1 MNLTIERELLLEN
14 LTVISK
20 GLPVKTPMPIL
31 TGIKFYVTD
40 TDLFMTSSNSDIS
53 VEVTI
58 SSDDSR
64 LEILAPGQTIVPG
77 KLFIDIIRK
86 INSKKVNLYLSDD
99 KILMI
104 KSDRSEFQLHVM
116 NYLDY
121 PKVSFVSQDNPLELD
136 SELIKEI
143 VRETVFATATS
154 EKKPILTGV
163 NFNNIDNRIVITATD
178 SFRLSQKIITITE
191 YKDFNITIPAKS
203 LEELAKAVDNYG
215 DKIKLYFSTNKMLVV
230 FKNVCFQTRLLD
242 GNYPQTSALI
252 PTSFPIILKF
262 NKDELL
268 QAVDRVSVI
277 SPRDKVSDKELTYS
291 IIKLSLKRDRI
302 VEISTSN
309 VSQGKAVEQII
320 PTDIITNNPITI
332 GFSARYLIDSL
343 RSLMSQEVS
352 INIISEV
359 KPFIIRGDNDANL
372 TELILP
378 VRMDS

>member
-53 VEVTI
+53 VEVSV

-64 LEILAPGQTIVPG
+64 LEILASGQTIVPG

-104 KSDRSEFQLHVM
+104 KSDRSEFQLHLM

-136 SELIKEI
+136 SDLIKEI
-143 VRETVFATATS
+143 VRETVFSTATS

-178 SFRLSQKIITITE
+178 SFRLSQKIITIPE
-191 YKDFNITIPAKS
+191 YKIMNIKNDTATLSIHASVLSNLAFQFVFISIFDNRLIFFPPALVPTLGVFDF
-203 LEELAKAVDNYG
+203 
-215 DKIKLYFSTNKMLVV
+215 
-230 FKNVCFQTRLLD
+230 
-242 GNYPQTSALI
+242 
-252 PTSFPIILKF
+252 SFPISNFNQSGNCSYNVGFLKSIF
-262 NKDELL
+262 LTPYPNPCIAK
-268 QAVDRVSVI
+268 AI
-277 SPRDKVSDKELTYS
+277 AELTS
-291 IIKLSLKRDRI
+291 I
-302 VEISTSN
+302 
-309 VSQGKAVEQII
+309 
-320 PTDIITNNPITI
+320 
-332 GFSARYLIDSL
+332 
-343 RSLMSQEVS
+343 
-352 INIISEV
+352 
-359 KPFIIRGDNDANL
+359 
-372 TELILP
+372 
-378 VRMDS
+378 